1 MPEIVIQLPDVD
13 IDSFDEDALLNHFVD
28 YAKPALRKAIRQW
41 QKHQRPAAAS
51 KIPFAVSFDEFAK
64 LSVNEQRNLRHQ
76 ALLQNRDWIEQ
87 QLAEHD
93 AEWILVLGG
102 VVELSSAS
110 LDELPSK
117 QEIYQIAEQK
127 GFAPFVFVKDAL
139 VGIASSAAL

>member
-1 MPEIVIQLPDVD
+1 MPQIVIQLPDFD
-13 IDSFDEDALLNHFVD
+13 IDSFDEDALLNHFID
-28 YAKPALRKAIRQW
+28 CAKPALRQAIQQW
-41 QKHQRPAAAS
+41 LEQQQPAAAG
-51 KIPFAVSFDEFAK
+51 KIPFEFSYDEFVK

-102 VVELSSAS
+102 VVELSSAN
-110 LDELPSK
+110 LDELLSK

-139 VGIASSAAL
+139 SS